1 MNHTDNFIISNQKKK
16 EKKDVTRIICVVLQL
31 LIVAAVIVGII
42 IALNDVGLADD
53 YYESDAWVIC
63 KPGDL
68 VNVRA
73 CPSNKSTSIGLFECG
88 YVFRT
93 DWEAKNGWIHA
104 INLSLEETEGWIYA
118 GYVSAWEP
126 EWKAGETAVI
136 VSDGRVACRRWCDG
150 PRIDGRAGWV
160 QPGTQIQV
168 FYQTQ
173 EWCVTNRGYIRTE
186 YLEAEA
192 Q

>member
-1 MNHTDNFIISNQKKK
+1 MIHNSDCIISSQKKK
-16 EKKDVTRIICVVLQL
+16 EKSDVTRIILVIIQL

-53 YYESDAWVIC
+53 YIADVYAIC
-63 KPGDL
+63 QPGDY

-73 CPSNKSTSIGLFECG
+73 TPKKNGEVVGRFDCG
-88 YVFRT
+88 DKLRT
-93 DWEAKNGWIHA
+93 DWETQNGYLHVFVSLEVDEAWIH
-104 INLSLEETEGWIYA
+104 L

-126 EWKAGETAVI
+126 EWKAGEKMTISA
-136 VSDGRVACRRWCDG
+136 DGRVACRRWCDG
-150 PRIDGRAGWV
+150 PRITGKGGWV

-168 FYQTQ
+168 FYWTP
-173 EWCVTNRGYIRTE
+173 EWSVTNRGYIKSE
-186 YLEAEA
+186 YLGDGA

>member
-1 MNHTDNFIISNQKKK
+1 M
-16 EKKDVTRIICVVLQL
+16 KDAWEWIRLALEILA
-31 LIVAAVIVGII
+31 IVAVVWLLVWAVQGLGI
-42 IALNDVGLADD
+42 AEDG
-53 YYESDAWVIC
+53 YESDAWIIC

-73 CPSNKSTSIGLFECG
+73 CPSNKSTSIGLYECG

-93 DWEAKNGWIHA
+93 DWETKNGWIHA

-136 VSDGRVACRRWCDG
+136 ESDGRVACRRWCDG

-168 FYQTQ
+168 FYQTP

-186 YLEAEA
+186 YLGAGA

>member
-1 MNHTDNFIISNQKKK
+1 MIHNSDCIISSQKKK
-16 EKKDVTRIICVVLQL
+16 EKSDVTRIIWVIIQL

-53 YYESDAWVIC
+53 YIADVYAIC
-63 KPGDL
+63 KPGDF

-73 CPSNKSTSIGLFECG
+73 TPKKNGEVVGRFDCG
-88 YVFRT
+88 DKLRT
-93 DWEAKNGWIHA
+93 DWETQNGYLHVFVSLEVDEAWIH
-104 INLSLEETEGWIYA
+104 L

-186 YLEAEA
+186 YLGDGA